1 MMAHNKNNR
10 KLLSQL
16 SRINKSTVLLKEL
29 FNSSLDAGNLRLC
42 NTINIKIERNNQKK
56 FFLNKKIEEI
66 NKLSSW
72 EQFLLR

>member
-1 MMAHNKNNR
+1 MAHNKNNR

-56 FFLNKKIEEI
+56 FFLNKKIEEV